1 MLIIIILPPYML
13 YYKFIILER
22 RQKSLKEIRLDK
34 YQMEA
39 VKSNHRNLV
48 VIAPPGSGKTFVI
61 INRIFYLM
69 KERGVCGKNIFAM
82 TFTKSA
88 AKDME
93 RRFLIL
99 KKANNYYSMH
109 TPFFGTLHS
118 LFYNILRTYCGV
130 INIISEKESIFK
142 IEKVLK
148 KYTNTIREELVKDV
162 LNNISKYK
170 SKQQIDN
177 HIDEKLFYECY
188 DEYER
193 YKSLKNK
200 LDFDDIQ
207 IKCRELLVNNSEIL
221 NECRNKFE
229 YLLIDEFQD
238 CDHMQLSIL
247 KMLNKDNSIFAVGD
261 EDQCIYSFRGAKPEG
276 MVNFSKYFN
285 QGKKIFLK
293 INYRSGESIVELSK
307 NLIKINKLRNSKEIL
322 TYNKFEGKIN
332 IIYSEDEKEQIENI
346 LKEVLYNVEKKEYNF
361 KDIAILYRRNT
372 EALIIIDY
380 FLRNN
385 VDFNLNQKYFNIY
398 NHFICND
405 ILSYIKLSLDNKN
418 RHSFTRIINKPF
430 RYISKTHIEKL
441 KGFRKKDNC
450 FDIMCNLNISLLQ
463 IKTIK
468 ALERKI
474 NKIKKLDIDKVV
486 DYIMKDIGYEEYI
499 HSYSKKLKIDEEELL
514 YIVYVLKKALE
525 DFTSLEDFTRY
536 IEESKNKALEK
547 KENAITLSS
556 IHSSKGM
563 EFKSVFIINCNDGNI
578 PHNSNVNDLEDKFKL
593 EEERRL
599 FYVALTR
606 SISNLNLCIC
616 SNIRGKYLP
625 YSRFLKECNLNLK
638 DSYNTDEVVLH
649 KYLGEGKIRK
659 VKENKIIID
668 FNGICRM
675 LKLDVIN
682 INGLI
687 QKVTKDA

>member
-1 MLIIIILPPYML
+1 MG
-13 YYKFIILER
+13 K
-22 RQKSLKEIRLDK
+22 IRLDK

-39 VKSNHRNLV
+39 VKGEQKNLV

-93 RRFLIL
+93 RRFLDLQEIHQC
-99 KKANNYYSMH
+99 NFMY

-118 LFYNILRTYCGV
+118 LFYNILKVYVGV
-130 INIISEKESIFK
+130 INIISEKESAYI
-142 IEKVLK
+142 IEKTLK
-148 KYTNTIREELVKDV
+148 KYTNNIREELIKDI

-170 SKQQIDN
+170 SKHEIDE
-177 HIDEKLFYECY
+177 HIDRQLFYECY
-188 DEYER
+188 DEYEK
-193 YKSLKNK
+193 YKQGKGK

-207 IKCRELLVNNSEIL
+207 IKCKELLENNKKIL
-221 NECRNKFE
+221 SQCRDKFK

-238 CDHMQLSIL
+238 CDDIQLSIL
-247 KMLNKDNSIFAVGD
+247 NMLNKDNSIFAVGD
-261 EDQCIYSFRGAKPEG
+261 EDQCIYNFRGAKPEA
-276 MVNFSKYFN
+276 MVEFPMYFN

-293 INYRSGESIVELSK
+293 INYRSGKNIVKLSK
-307 NLIKINKLRNSKEIL
+307 NLIKINKLRNSKEIFA
-322 TYNKFEGKIN
+322 YNEFDGEIK
-332 IIYSEDEKEQIENI
+332 IIYSEDEKEQIKNI
-346 LKEVLYNVEKKEYNF
+346 LKEVLYNTEKKGYNF
-361 KDIAILYRRNT
+361 KDVAILYRRNL
-372 EALIIIDY
+372 EALMIIDY

-385 VDFNLNQKYFNIY
+385 VEFNLNQKYFNIY

-405 ILSYIKLSLDNKN
+405 IISYIKLSLDN
-418 RHSFTRIINKPF
+418 RDRYSLIRIINKPF
-430 RYISKTHIEKL
+430 RYISKIHIEKL
-441 KGFRKKDNC
+441 REFKEKDSC
-450 FDIMCNLNISLLQ
+450 FDIMCNFNMSIVQ

-468 ALERKI
+468 SLEKKI
-474 NKIKKLDIDKVV
+474 NRIKNLNNNKVI

-499 HSYSKKLKIDEEELL
+499 KSYSKKFKIDEEELL
-514 YIVYVLKKALE
+514 YIIYILKKTIE
-525 DFTSLEDFTRY
+525 DFTSLEDFIKY
-536 IEESKNKALEK
+536 IEKSKNKFLEK

-578 PHNSNVNDLEDKFKL
+578 PYNSNVNNLKDNIKL

-599 FYVALTR
+599 FYVAITR

-616 SNIRGKYLP
+616 SNIGGKYLP
-625 YSRFLKECNLNLK
+625 YSRFLKECNLDLK
-638 DSYNTDEVVLH
+638 DSYQIGEVVLH
-649 KYLGEGKIRK
+649 KYLGEGKIEK
-659 VKENKIIID
+659 IKENKITID

-687 QKVTKDA
+687 QKRRQNS